1 MEKNNEIFNETV
13 GSLFKGMDSFLSTKT
28 VVGEAIHIGDTILLP
43 LVDVTFGVAAGA
55 FRSTDSR
62 RNNSGGGM
70 GAEKCPQRGSVY
82 HFTDGTTR
90 MISVDNNRGIEKIL
104 DMIPDFVD
112 KFAAGM
118 NGRSQDEEAREKAA
132 QEMEDM
138 IDDAVNP
145 AAVMEDKNAYT
156 EEKSVY
162 AFSYVL

>member
-28 VVGEAIHIGDTILLP
+28 VVGEAIHIGDTIILP

-70 GAEKCPQRGSVY
+70 GGKMRPSAVLIIHNG
-82 HFTDGTTR
+82 
-90 MISVDNNRGIEKIL
+90 EKIL

-118 NGRSQDEEAREKAA
+118 NGRSQDEEAQEKAA

-145 AAVMEDKNAYT
+145 Q
-156 EEKSVY
+156 
-162 AFSYVL
+162 